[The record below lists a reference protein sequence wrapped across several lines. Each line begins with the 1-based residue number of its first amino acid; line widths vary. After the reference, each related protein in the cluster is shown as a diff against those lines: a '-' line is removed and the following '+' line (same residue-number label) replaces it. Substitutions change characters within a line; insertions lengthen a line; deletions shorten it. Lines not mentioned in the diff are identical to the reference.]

1 MGSGRCCCGLAVQGS
16 LGFSGLILPGF
27 LTGLGMV
34 NPLFAAEAVSDD
46 SEAENSKR
54 SEDSIR

>member
-1 MGSGRCCCGLAVQGS
+1 MQGS